1 MTPLSSKNLLGA
13 AALTAALATSTQAEA
28 QTKRVTLNVL
38 VLARGNDAG
47 TAMVRAGLDE
57 ALVPYTV
64 VDLTSG
70 SRPQITK
77 AFLEDAPGNN
87 VRRAKFQAVVV
98 PDELF
103 NELSATEKA
112 ALAAFEVDFKIRQ
125 LDAYVYPN
133 PTVNLNWPANPG
145 YVGQLDNLR
154 ATANAAA
161 KAAGFG
167 YLAGPVPFDD
177 LDPNVSESYG
187 ALTTAMPAAGGK
199 SFTPFVE
206 ATIPGTSTTGVLLGV
221 YNDGTREEMVITAA
235 MNQYQLQQQ
244 LLFPGILDWLTYGV
258 HLGTERNFLSVHID
272 DVFLGDARWSA
283 SNNCTVG
290 DDCPAT
296 VTEPEIL
303 MTPADVDYLTAWQT
317 RQGIKLDMVFNGF
330 GYDDAKATAKQAGI
344 ALGQKLL
351 SSRSSLRWINHTY
364 SHLYLGCL
372 KDYSVSPWRC
382 TTNSSGAIQWETQA
396 NLNSEIS
403 KNINFAFWNGISI
416 DRSELVTGEHS
427 GLRRTPQEP
436 SDNPS
441 LASAFNSNGIRWAAS
456 DNSRETSQR
465 GIGSALTVPRYPMN
479 IYYNTGKKTEAV
491 DEYNWIYNATADG
504 GSGLCA
510 SNPLSTCI
518 SPLDTATGF
527 DTYIVPRE
535 ARTTLLHMLG
545 NSPRPHYAHESN
557 LAEDRILYPVLDQ
570 TLSAYRSYFAANAPV
585 VNPTQAQAGAEFQN
599 RTVWRQNQ
607 PKVAGYVEKGRVY
620 LISAGTNDYNTYQ
633 VPATIPGSA
642 TGGGI
647 GAYGAVKTGW
657 ATTSGRSILDILFG
671 TPYYASL
678 PTSVLYPR

>member
-1 MTPLSSKNLLGA
+1 MTTFSSKYLLGA

-98 PDELF
+98 PDELV

-112 ALAAFEVDFKIRQ
+112 VLKTFETDFKIRQ

-133 PTVNLNWPANPG
+133 PAVNLNWPANPG
-145 YVGQLDNLR
+145 YVGPLDNLR
-154 ATANAAA
+154 AAANATA

-187 ALTTAMPAAGGK
+187 ALTTVMPAAGGK

-206 ATIPGTSTTGVLLGV
+206 ATIPGTSTNGVLLGV

-272 DVFLGDARWSA
+272 DIFLGDARWSA

-330 GYDDAKATAKQAGI
+330 GYDDARANSKQAGI
-344 ALGQKLL
+344 ALGQKLI
-351 SSRSSLRWINHTY
+351 STRSSLRWINHTY

-382 TTNSSGAIQWETQA
+382 TTNSSGVIQWETQT
-396 NLNSEIS
+396 NLNTEIS
-403 KNINFAFWNGISI
+403 RNISFAQTNGISI

-427 GLRRTPQEP
+427 GLRRAPQEP
-436 SDNPS
+436 SDNPR
-441 LASAFNSNGIRWAAS
+441 LGAAFTTNNIRWAAS

-465 GIGSALTVPRYPMN
+465 AIGSALTVPRYPMN

-491 DEYNWIYNATADG
+491 DEYNWIYNAAADG

-570 TLSAYRSYFAANAPV
+570 TLSAYRSYFAANTPV

-599 RTVWRQNQ
+599 RTVWSQNQ
-607 PKVAGYVEKGRVY
+607 PKVAGYVERGRVY
-620 LISAGTNDYNTYQ
+620 LISSSTNDYNTYR
-633 VPATIPGSA
+633 VPATIPAAA
-642 TGGGI
+642 TGGGL
-647 GAYGAVKTGW
+647 GNYGGVKTGW

-671 TPYYASL
+671 TPYYAGL